1 MREERPPEQ
10 RWDKVIIPKRRL
22 IDIPFRELGLY
33 RDLIWLMAKRNLTAQ
48 YKQTVFGPA
57 WFILQPLL
65 ATVVFSFLFGRVGGF
80 GTDTVPHFLFYM
92 AGIVTWG
99 LLSENVNRTAVTFTR
114 NAHIFGKVYFPR
126 LAVPLSQLLTN
137 LAGFAVHFA
146 VFMIGF
152 AIYYGKMKWFPDPLH
167 PMHFEPNWRV
177 ALLPVFVLHIS
188 MLGVGVGL
196 IVAALTTRYKDLQL
210 AAGFGVQLWMYAS
223 SVVFPLSKIKD
234 ENYRA
239 IMALNPMV
247 PVIEGFRFAFFGEG
261 LVTKAQ
267 YAVSFG
273 VAGVVLLIGLLMFCR
288 TEQTV
293 MDTV

>member
-1 MREERPPEQ
+1 MSESTAGAED
-10 RWDKVIIPKRRL
+10 WDKVIVPKRRL
-22 IDIPFRELGLY
+22 LEIPFRELFQY

-57 WFILQPLL
+57 WFVIQPLL

-80 GTDTVPHFLFYM
+80 GTDTIPHFLFYM

-99 LLSENVNRTAVTFTR
+99 LFAENVNRTSVTFTR

-137 LAGFAVHFA
+137 LAGFAVQFAAFLVGFA
-146 VFMIGF
+146 VYWIR
-152 AIYYGKMKWFPDPLH
+152 MKYFPDPDH
-167 PMHFEPNWRV
+167 PIHLEPNWRV
-177 ALLPVFVLHIS
+177 FLLPLFVLQIS
-188 MLGVGVGL
+188 LLGVGVGL
-196 IVAALTTRYKDLQL
+196 IVASLTTRYKDLQM
-210 AAGFGVQLWMYAS
+210 AVGFGVQLWMYAS

-234 ENYRA
+234 EGYRA
-239 IMALNPMV
+239 LMAMNPMV

-261 LVTKAQ
+261 MVTRAQ
-267 YAVSFG
+267 FATSFG
-273 VAGVVLLIGLLMFCR
+273 VSGVVFLIGLVMFCR

>member
-1 MREERPPEQ
+1 MSESNVGIEQ
-10 RWDKVIIPKRRL
+10 WDKVMVPKRRL
-22 IDIPFRELGLY
+22 LEMPLRELFQY

-57 WFILQPLL
+57 WFVIQPLL

-80 GTDTVPHFLFYM
+80 GTDTIPHFLFYM

-99 LLSENVNRTAVTFTR
+99 LFAENVNRTSVTFTR

-137 LAGFAVHFA
+137 LAGFAVQFAAFLVGFA
-146 VFMIGF
+146 VYWIR
-152 AIYYGKMKWFPDPLH
+152 MKYFPDPNH
-167 PMHFEPNWRV
+167 PIHLNPNWRV
-177 ALLPVFVLHIS
+177 CLLPLFVLQIS
-188 MLGVGVGL
+188 LLGVGMGL
-196 IVAALTTRYKDLQL
+196 IVASLTTRYKDLQM
-210 AAGFGVQLWMYAS
+210 AVGFGVQLWMYAS

-234 ENYRA
+234 EGYRA
-239 IMALNPMV
+239 LMALNPMV

-267 YAVSFG
+267 FATSFG
-273 VAGVVLLIGLLMFCR
+273 ISGAIFLIGLVMFYR